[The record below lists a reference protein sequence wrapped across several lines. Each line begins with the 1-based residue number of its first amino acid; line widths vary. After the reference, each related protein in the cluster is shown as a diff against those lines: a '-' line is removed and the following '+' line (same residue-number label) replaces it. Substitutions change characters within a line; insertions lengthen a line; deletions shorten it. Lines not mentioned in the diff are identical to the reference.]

1 MALLRILISTNDSA
15 QGLKDKLLT
24 AAPGFHR
31 SVEAL
36 ENFLSGLAN
45 GSNSPVTIV
54 EDSGAV
60 RASGTI
66 TLSSIA
72 NNDTVTVNGR
82 VYTAKTSGA
91 SGAQQFN
98 IGGSDTNAAINLAAA
113 INADSGSSLVAGV
126 LTASVLSAGV
136 VTTTA
141 VWPGLEGNGLTIAI
155 SAHGSVSGSGL
166 LTSGAA
172 GTTANLSH

>member
-1 MALLRILISTNDSA
+1 MASLRVLISTNDSA

-24 AAPGFHR
+24 AIPGFHR

-60 RASGTI
+60 RASGTV
-66 TLSSIA
+66 TFSGIA
-72 NNDTVTVNGR
+72 AGDTVTINGR
-82 VYTAKTSGA
+82 VYTGSDTP
-91 SGAQQFN
+91 SGAQQFLT
-98 IGGSDTNAAINLAAA
+98 GTTDAASATSLAAK
-113 INADSGSSLVAGV
+113 INADTSALV
-126 LTASVLSAGV
+126 SGV
-136 VTTTA
+136 VTASPSSAVTTITA
-141 VWPGLEGNGLTIAI
+141 VWPGAEGNGLTIAI
-155 SAHGSVSGSGL
+155 SAHGSVSGSGK